1 MATERFACEH
11 IQMLVCVS
19 MSDQQRHEEL
29 VQVDDLDAAQAH
41 FDLPIHLGHIAITIS
56 LCCPRKQGQLEAE
69 QLFTNDGHSLEGSE
83 KARN

>member
-1 MATERFACEH
+1 MR
-11 IQMLVCVS
+11 VCIS

-41 FDLPIHLGHIAITIS
+41 FDLPIHLRHVAITIS

-69 QLFTNDGHSLEGSE
+69 QLLTDDGHSLQGSKRE
-83 KARN
+83 SK